1 MTHGK
6 ESRSQILQEK
16 QTSCQTGNFTTAETT
31 CLSTTRRR
39 QPSTLTRE
47 EPWLI
52 TKERRLTLCL
62 LLTRKQSRIFLKTTF
77 LRLDFIVILT
87 LLKTFSTQT
96 ISSLTLKH
104 GLILDNGSIILTQQ
118 LILIPQ
124 LAVPKLNRFLTST
137 SNGSPFATAETPET
151 PP

>member
-52 TKERRLTLCL
+52 TKERRLTLCS
-62 LLTRKQSRIFLKTTF
+62 LLTRRQSRIFLKTTF

-87 LLKTFSTQT
+87 LLKISFTLI
-96 ISSLTLKH
+96 ISSSMLKH
-104 GLILDNGSIILTQQ
+104 GSILSNGSTILTQP
-118 LILIPQ
+118 LILSSLHLIQ
-124 LAVPKLNRFLTST
+124 IQQTMFLTFT
-137 SNGSPFATAETPET
+137 SNGSPSVTALML
-151 PP
+151 